1 MKVSVL
7 FFAVTRDL
15 AGTSEASLDVPGG
28 APTVADLVVTLEAE
42 YPELRGRMGAVRI
55 AKNERFAKPD
65 EALHEGD
72 VIALV
77 PPVSGG

>member
-1 MKVSVL
+1 VKVSVL

-15 AGTSEASLDVPGG
+15 AGAPEATLDLSGE
-28 APTVADLVVTLEAE
+28 APTVADLVDVLERTYA
-42 YPELRGRMGAVRI
+42 ELRGRMAAVRI
-55 AKNERFAKPD
+55 AKNERFARLD
-65 EALHEGD
+65 ERLHEGD